1 MLDFE
6 YDGDVTPLS
15 LNSEIWEEQMPGGDV
30 SPASSITPIEREGL
44 KATRTL
50 GREGPVQ
57 LLTRGVSRYLEG
69 REDLSGFAGD
79 ERAGFGVCAG
89 ERWGLVLAGERN
101 PSPRGGKGV
110 GFGSV
115 FEFVL
120 SQRVVMGLRPVTF
133 SRAMTSWPLQHHAA
147 EEYFSFLVESWGWR
161 LGGFL
166 TDLKG
171 HPTGR
176 CIVLYSVSDGKSW
189 ASIDGSFR

>member
-1 MLDFE
+1 MWHR
-6 YDGDVTPLS
+6 TPPRSTRQLIGR
-15 LNSEIWEEQMPGGDV
+15 NTRV
-30 SPASSITPIEREGL
+30 SISPSQGLRRKFVFGQQLLRHHNPPPSRSSPRRARLHLRGQETAP

-133 SRAMTSWPLQHHAA
+133 SRAMTSWPLQHHVA
-147 EEYFSFLVESWGWR
+147 EEYFSFLVESGVGDWA
-161 LGGFL
+161 GF
-166 TDLKG
+166 
-171 HPTGR
+171 
-176 CIVLYSVSDGKSW
+176 
-189 ASIDGSFR
+189 